1 MKFAW
6 KIFFVSFIMIIV
18 SFGIGGFLLINAV
31 FTSSLEE
38 KTSTLNDNNS
48 YITLSLYATCS
59 NADTMGYGENSF
71 DYIINNFL
79 QQVSGSSADT
89 EVKIGNATQLT
100 EFDDITFITAI
111 DKDMRSHR
119 IAQSKGRHYFQA
131 VSHISISNRDLY
143 VETLTDI
150 SEIYFNRDSYCGIFR
165 IILLIVAMV
174 SSLVLVLFSKF
185 LTRPLVKLSDAA
197 KEIAGGNFSKRVE
210 MSSTGEVRELSES
223 FNTMAENIESYTD
236 KLKKAAQDR
245 DDFVANFTHELKTPL
260 TSVIG
265 YADMLRTYELDA
277 DKRRECADYIY
288 REGKR
293 LEKLS
298 ANLLEIIV
306 MENSDIKCVNL
317 NTEHLIKELRGSVA
331 FLLKKYGLKLHVKY
345 EKAYIF
351 AEPSLLK
358 TLLYNLIDNACK
370 ASQKG
375 QGITLFGKIDGD
387 RYRFSVA
394 DCGRGI
400 PKAELEKIIQP
411 FYMIDK
417 SRSRKMGG
425 AGLGLAL
432 CNEIARLHNSKLTIE
447 SKESVGTTVQFDV
460 AVSSIEREGE
470 SYENES

>member
-18 SFGIGGFLLINAV
+18 SFGVGGFLLINAV
-31 FTSSLEE
+31 FTGTLDE
-38 KTSTLNDNNS
+38 KTSTLTDNNS
-48 YITLSLYATCS
+48 YITLSLYATCA
-59 NADTMGYGENSF
+59 NADTMGYGESSL

-89 EVKIGNATQLT
+89 KVKIGNATQLT
-100 EFDDITFITAI
+100 EFDDITFITKI
-111 DKDMRSHR
+111 ENGMHSHR
-119 IAQSKGRHYFQA
+119 IVQSKGRHWFQA
-131 VSHISISNRDLY
+131 VSHISISGRDLY

-150 SEIYFNRDSYCGIFR
+150 SEIYSSRDSYCGIFR
-165 IILLIVAMV
+165 IILLIVAMI
-174 SSLVLVLFSKF
+174 SSLVLVIFSKF

-197 KEIAGGNFSKRVE
+197 REIAEGNFSKRVE
-210 MSSTGEVRELSES
+210 TTGTGEVKELSES
-223 FNTMAENIESYTD
+223 FNTMVENIESYTD
-236 KLKKAAQDR
+236 KLKKAARDR

-306 MENSDIKCVNL
+306 MENSDIKCIDI
-317 NTEHLIKELRGSVA
+317 NTEHLFKEIRGSVA
-331 FLLKKYGLKLHVKY
+331 FLLKKYGVKLHIKY
-345 EKAYIF
+345 EKAIIF

-370 ASQKG
+370 ASKEG
-375 QGITLFGKIDGD
+375 QEIALLGKTDGE
-387 RYRFSVA
+387 RYCFSVC

-400 PKAELEKIIQP
+400 PKDELEKITQP
-411 FYMIDK
+411 FYMVDK

-432 CNEIARLHNSKLTIE
+432 CNEIARLHNSTLTIE
-447 SKESVGTTVQFDV
+447 SEENVGTTVQFDV
-460 AVSSIEREGE
+460 AISTAEKEE
-470 SYENES
+470 SNEN

>member
-18 SFGIGGFLLINAV
+18 SFGVGGFLLINAV
-31 FTSSLEE
+31 FTGTLDE
-38 KTSTLNDNNS
+38 KTSTLADNNS
-48 YITLSLYATCS
+48 YITLSLYATCT
-59 NADTMGYGENSF
+59 NADTMGYGESSL

-89 EVKIGNATQLT
+89 KVKIGNATQLT
-100 EFDDITFITAI
+100 EFDDITFITKI
-111 DKDMRSHR
+111 EKGMHSHR
-119 IAQSKGRHYFQA
+119 IVQSKGRHWFQA
-131 VSHISISNRDLY
+131 VSHISISGRDLY

-150 SEIYFNRDSYCGIFR
+150 SEIYSNRDNYCGIFR

-174 SSLVLVLFSKF
+174 SSIVLVIFSKF

-197 KEIAGGNFSKRVE
+197 REIAEGNFSERVE
-210 MSSTGEVRELSES
+210 TSGTGEVKELSES

-236 KLKKAAQDR
+236 KLKKAARDR

-265 YADMLRTYELDA
+265 YADMLRTYGLDA

-288 REGKR
+288 RESKR
-293 LEKLS
+293 LEKPS

-306 MENSDIKCVNL
+306 MENSDIKCTDI
-317 NTEHLIKELRGSVA
+317 NTEHLFKEIRGSVA
-331 FLLKKYGLKLHVKY
+331 FLLKKYGVKLHIKY
-345 EKAYIF
+345 EKAIIF

-370 ASQKG
+370 ASKEG
-375 QGITLFGKIDGD
+375 QEITILGKTDGE
-387 RYRFSVA
+387 RYSFSVS

-400 PKAELEKIIQP
+400 PKDELEKITQP
-411 FYMIDK
+411 FYMVDK

-432 CNEIARLHNSKLTIE
+432 CSEIARLHNSMLTIE
-447 SKESVGTTVQFDV
+447 SEENVGTTVQFDV
-460 AVSSIEREGE
+460 AVSTAEKGDE
-470 SYENES
+470 SNEN

>member
-18 SFGIGGFLLINAV
+18 SFGVGGFLLINAV
-31 FTSSLEE
+31 FTSTLDE
-38 KTSTLNDNNS
+38 KTSTLTDNNS
-48 YITLSLYATCS
+48 YITLSLYATCA
-59 NADTMGYGENSF
+59 NADTMGYGESSV

-89 EVKIGNATQLT
+89 KVKIGNATQLT
-100 EFDDITFITAI
+100 EFDDITFITKI
-111 DKDMRSHR
+111 ENGMHSHR
-119 IAQSKGRHYFQA
+119 IVQSKGRHWFQA
-131 VSHISISNRDLY
+131 VSHISISGRDLY

-150 SEIYFNRDSYCGIFR
+150 SEIYSSRDSYCGIFR
-165 IILLIVAMV
+165 IILLIVAMI
-174 SSLVLVLFSKF
+174 SSLVLVIFSKF

-197 KEIAGGNFSKRVE
+197 REIAEGNFSERVE
-210 MSSTGEVRELSES
+210 TSGTGEVKELSES
-223 FNTMAENIESYTD
+223 FNTMVENIESYTD
-236 KLKKAAQDR
+236 KLKKAARDR

-306 MENSDIKCVNL
+306 MENSDIKCTDI
-317 NTEHLIKELRGSVA
+317 NTEHLFKEIRGSVA
-331 FLLKKYGLKLHVKY
+331 FLLKKYGVKLHIKY
-345 EKAYIF
+345 EKAIIS

-375 QGITLFGKIDGD
+375 QEITLFGKIDGE
-387 RYRFSVA
+387 RYRFSLS

-400 PKAELEKIIQP
+400 PKDELEKITQP

-432 CNEIARLHNSKLTIE
+432 CNEIARLHNSTLTIE
-447 SKESVGTTVQFDV
+447 SEENVGTTVQFD
-460 AVSSIEREGE
+460 AAISTAEKEE
-470 SYENES
+470 SNEN

>member
-18 SFGIGGFLLINAV
+18 SFGVGGFLLINAV
-31 FTSSLEE
+31 FTSTLEE
-38 KTSTLNDNNS
+38 KTSSLSDNNS
-48 YITLSLYATCS
+48 YITLSLYATCA
-59 NADTMGYGENSF
+59 NADTMGYGESSF

-89 EVKIGNATQLT
+89 KVKIGNATQLT

-111 DKDMRSHR
+111 KNNMHSHR
-119 IAQSKGRHYFQA
+119 VVQSKGRHWFQA
-131 VSHISISNRDLY
+131 VSHISISSRDLY

-150 SEIYFNRDSYCGIFR
+150 SDIYLSRDNYCGIFR
-165 IILLIVAMV
+165 IILLIVAMI
-174 SSLVLVLFSKF
+174 SSLVLVIFSKF
-185 LTRPLVKLSDAA
+185 LTRPLVKLSNAA
-197 KEIAGGNFSKRVE
+197 REIAEGNFSERVE
-210 MSSTGEVRELSES
+210 TSGTGEVKELSES

-236 KLKKAAQDR
+236 RLKKAARDR

-306 MENSDIKCVNL
+306 MENSDIKCIDI
-317 NTEHLIKELRGSVA
+317 NTEHLFKELRGSVA
-331 FLLKKYGLKLHVKY
+331 FLLKKYGVKLHIKY
-345 EKAYIF
+345 EKALVF

-370 ASQKG
+370 ASQNG
-375 QGITLFGKIDGD
+375 QEITLFGKIDGE
-387 RYRFSVA
+387 RYCFSLS

-400 PKAELEKIIQP
+400 PKDELEKITQP

-432 CNEIARLHNSKLTIE
+432 CNEIARMHNSTLKIE
-447 SKESVGTTVQFDV
+447 SEENVGTTVQFDV
-460 AVSSIEREGE
+460 AVSTAEKEDE
-470 SYENES
+470 SNEN

>member
-18 SFGIGGFLLINAV
+18 SFGVGGFLLINAV
-31 FTSSLEE
+31 FTSTLEE
-38 KTSTLNDNNS
+38 KTSTLADNNS
-48 YITLSLYATCS
+48 YITLSLYATCA
-59 NADTMGYGENSF
+59 NADTMGYGESSL

-89 EVKIGNATQLT
+89 KVKIGNATQLT

-111 DKDMRSHR
+111 KENMHSHR
-119 IAQSKGRHYFQA
+119 IAQSKGKHWFQA
-131 VSHISISNRDLY
+131 VSHISISGRDLY

-150 SEIYFNRDSYCGIFR
+150 SEIYSNRDSYCGIFR
-165 IILLIVAMV
+165 IIILIVAMI
-174 SSLVLVLFSKF
+174 SSLVLVIFSKF
-185 LTRPLVKLSDAA
+185 LTRPLVRLSDAA

-210 MSSTGEVRELSES
+210 MSGSGEVRELSAS

-236 KLKKAAQDR
+236 RLKKAAQDR

-306 MENSDIKCVNL
+306 MENSDIKCVDI

-331 FLLKKYGLKLHVKY
+331 FLLKKYGVRLHIKY
-345 EKAYIF
+345 EKAFIF

-370 ASQKG
+370 ASKEG
-375 QGITLFGKIDGD
+375 QEITLLGKIDGD
-387 RYRFSVA
+387 RYGFSVS

-400 PKAELEKIIQP
+400 PKDELEKITQP
-411 FYMIDK
+411 FYMVDK

-432 CNEIARLHNSKLTIE
+432 CSEIARLHGSTLTIE
-447 SKESVGTTVQFDV
+447 SEENVGTKVNFDV
-460 AVSSIEREGE
+460 AVSTPEKEE
-470 SYENES
+470 SDEN

>member
-18 SFGIGGFLLINAV
+18 SFGVGGFLLINAV
-31 FTSSLEE
+31 FTGTLDE
-38 KTSTLNDNNS
+38 KTSTLTDNNS
-48 YITLSLYATCS
+48 YITLSLYATCA
-59 NADTMGYGENSF
+59 NADTMGYGESSL

-89 EVKIGNATQLT
+89 KVKIGNATQLT
-100 EFDDITFITAI
+100 EFDDITFITKI
-111 DKDMRSHR
+111 ENGMHSHR
-119 IAQSKGRHYFQA
+119 IVQSKGRHWFQA
-131 VSHISISNRDLY
+131 VSHISISGRDLY

-150 SEIYFNRDSYCGIFR
+150 SEIYSNRDNYCGIFR
-165 IILLIVAMV
+165 LILLVVAMV
-174 SSLVLVLFSKF
+174 SSLVLVIFSKF

-197 KEIAGGNFSKRVE
+197 REIAEGNFSKRVE
-210 MSSTGEVRELSES
+210 MTGTGEVKELSDS
-223 FNTMAENIESYTD
+223 FNTMVENIESYTD
-236 KLKKAAQDR
+236 RLKKAARDR

-306 MENSDIKCVNL
+306 MENSDIKCIDI
-317 NTEHLIKELRGSVA
+317 NTEHLFKEIRGSVA
-331 FLLKKYGLKLHVKY
+331 FLLKKYGVKLHIKY
-345 EKAYIF
+345 EKAIIF

-370 ASQKG
+370 ASKEG
-375 QGITLFGKIDGD
+375 QEIALLGKTDGE
-387 RYRFSVA
+387 RYCFSVS

-400 PKAELEKIIQP
+400 PKDELEKITQP
-411 FYMIDK
+411 FYMVDK

-432 CNEIARLHNSKLTIE
+432 CNEIARLHNSTLTIE
-447 SKESVGTTVQFDV
+447 SEENVGTTVQFDA
-460 AVSSIEREGE
+460 AVSTAEKEE
-470 SYENES
+470 SNEN

>member
-331 FLLKKYGLKLHVKY
+331 FLLKKYGLKLYVKY

-470 SYENES
+470 SDENES

>member
-18 SFGIGGFLLINAV
+18 SFGVGGFLLINAV
-31 FTSSLEE
+31 FTSTLDE
-38 KTSTLNDNNS
+38 KTSSLSDNNS
-48 YITLSLYATCS
+48 YITLSLYATCA
-59 NADTMGYGENSF
+59 NADTMGYGESSL

-89 EVKIGNATQLT
+89 KVKIGNATQLT
-100 EFDDITFITAI
+100 EFDDITFITKI
-111 DKDMRSHR
+111 ENGMHSHR
-119 IAQSKGRHYFQA
+119 IVQSKGRHWFQA
-131 VSHISISNRDLY
+131 VSHISISGRDLY

-150 SEIYFNRDSYCGIFR
+150 SEIYSSRDSYCGIFR
-165 IILLIVAMV
+165 IILLIVAMI
-174 SSLVLVLFSKF
+174 SSLVLVIFSKF

-197 KEIAGGNFSKRVE
+197 REIAEGNFSKRVE
-210 MSSTGEVRELSES
+210 TTGTGEVKELSDS
-223 FNTMAENIESYTD
+223 FNTMVENIESYTD
-236 KLKKAAQDR
+236 KLKKSARDR

-306 MENSDIKCVNL
+306 MENSDIKCTDI
-317 NTEHLIKELRGSVA
+317 NTEHLFKEIRGSVA
-331 FLLKKYGLKLHVKY
+331 FLLKKYGVKLHIKY
-345 EKAYIF
+345 EKAIIS

-375 QGITLFGKIDGD
+375 QEIALLGKTDGE
-387 RYRFSVA
+387 RYCFSVS

-400 PKAELEKIIQP
+400 PKDELEKITQP
-411 FYMIDK
+411 FYMVDK

-432 CNEIARLHNSKLTIE
+432 CNEIARLHNSTLTIE
-447 SKESVGTTVQFDV
+447 SEENVGTTVQFDA
-460 AVSSIEREGE
+460 AVSTAEKEE
-470 SYENES
+470 SNEN

>member
-197 KEIAGGNFSKRVE
+197 KEIAGGNFSKCVE

>member
-18 SFGIGGFLLINAV
+18 SFGVGGFLLINAV
-31 FTSSLEE
+31 FTGTLDE
-38 KTSTLNDNNS
+38 KTSSLSDNNS
-48 YITLSLYATCS
+48 YITLSLYATCA
-59 NADTMGYGENSF
+59 NADTMGYGESSL

-89 EVKIGNATQLT
+89 KVKIGNATQLT
-100 EFDDITFITAI
+100 EFDDITFITKI
-111 DKDMRSHR
+111 ENGMHSHR
-119 IAQSKGRHYFQA
+119 IVQSKGRHWFQA
-131 VSHISISNRDLY
+131 VSHISISGRDLY

-150 SEIYFNRDSYCGIFR
+150 SEIYSSRDSYCGIFR
-165 IILLIVAMV
+165 IILLIVAMI
-174 SSLVLVLFSKF
+174 SSLVLVIFSKF
-185 LTRPLVKLSDAA
+185 LTRPLVRLSDAA

-210 MSSTGEVRELSES
+210 TTGTGEVKELSES
-223 FNTMAENIESYTD
+223 FNTMVENIESYTD
-236 KLKKAAQDR
+236 RLKKAARDR

-306 MENSDIKCVNL
+306 MENSDIKCIDI
-317 NTEHLIKELRGSVA
+317 NTEHLFKEIRGSVA
-331 FLLKKYGLKLHVKY
+331 FLLKKYGVKLHIKY
-345 EKAYIF
+345 ENAVIS

-370 ASQKG
+370 ASKNG
-375 QGITLFGKIDGD
+375 QEIALLGKTDGE
-387 RYRFSVA
+387 RYCFSVS

-400 PKAELEKIIQP
+400 PKDELEKITQP
-411 FYMIDK
+411 FYMVDK

-432 CNEIARLHNSKLTIE
+432 CNEIARLHNSTLTIE
-447 SKESVGTTVQFDV
+447 SEENVGTTVQFDA
-460 AVSSIEREGE
+460 AVSTAEKEE
-470 SYENES
+470 SNEN

>member
-1 MKFAW
+1 M
-6 KIFFVSFIMIIV
+6 FFVSFIMIIV
-18 SFGIGGFLLINAV
+18 SFGVGGFLLINAV
-31 FTSSLEE
+31 FTGTLDE
-38 KTSTLNDNNS
+38 KTSTLADNNS
-48 YITLSLYATCS
+48 YITLSLYATCT
-59 NADTMGYGENSF
+59 NADTMGYGESSL

-89 EVKIGNATQLT
+89 KVKIGNATQLT
-100 EFDDITFITAI
+100 EFDDITFITKI
-111 DKDMRSHR
+111 ENGMHSHR
-119 IAQSKGRHYFQA
+119 IVQSKGRHWFQA
-131 VSHISISNRDLY
+131 VSHISISGRDLY

-150 SEIYFNRDSYCGIFR
+150 SEIYSSRDSYCGIFR
-165 IILLIVAMV
+165 IILLIVAMI
-174 SSLVLVLFSKF
+174 SSLVLVIFSKF

-197 KEIAGGNFSKRVE
+197 REIAEGNFSKRVE
-210 MSSTGEVRELSES
+210 TTGTGEVKELSDS
-223 FNTMAENIESYTD
+223 FNTMVENIESYTD
-236 KLKKAAQDR
+236 KLKKSARDR

-306 MENSDIKCVNL
+306 MENSDIKCIDI
-317 NTEHLIKELRGSVA
+317 NTEHLFKEIRGSVA
-331 FLLKKYGLKLHVKY
+331 FLLKKYGVKLHIKY
-345 EKAYIF
+345 EKAIIF

-370 ASQKG
+370 ASKEG
-375 QGITLFGKIDGD
+375 QEIALLGKTDGE
-387 RYRFSVA
+387 RYCFSVS

-400 PKAELEKIIQP
+400 PKDELEKITQP
-411 FYMIDK
+411 FYMVDK

-432 CNEIARLHNSKLTIE
+432 CNEIARLHNSTLTIE
-447 SKESVGTTVQFDV
+447 SEENVGTTVQFDA
-460 AVSSIEREGE
+460 AVSTAEKEE
-470 SYENES
+470 SNEN

>member
-18 SFGIGGFLLINAV
+18 SFGVGGFLLINAV
-31 FTSSLEE
+31 FTSTLDE
-38 KTSTLNDNNS
+38 KTSTLADNNS
-48 YITLSLYATCS
+48 YITLSLYATCA
-59 NADTMGYGENSF
+59 NADTMGYGESSV

-89 EVKIGNATQLT
+89 KVKIGNAKQLT
-100 EFDDITFITAI
+100 EFDDITFITKI
-111 DKDMRSHR
+111 EKGMHSYR
-119 IAQSKGRHYFQA
+119 IVQSKGRHWFQA
-131 VSHISISNRDLY
+131 VSHISISSRDLY

-150 SEIYFNRDSYCGIFR
+150 SEIYSSRDSYCGMFR

-174 SSLVLVLFSKF
+174 SSLVLVIFSKF

-197 KEIAGGNFSKRVE
+197 REIAEGNFSERVE
-210 MSSTGEVRELSES
+210 TSGSGEVKELSYS

-236 KLKKAAQDR
+236 KLKKSARDR

-306 MENSDIKCVNL
+306 MENSDIKCADI
-317 NTEHLIKELRGSVA
+317 NTEHLFKELRGSVA
-331 FLLKKYGLKLHVKY
+331 FLLKKYCIKLHIKY
-345 EKAYIF
+345 EKALVF

-370 ASQKG
+370 ASKEG
-375 QGITLFGKIDGD
+375 QEITLLGKTDGK
-387 RYRFSVA
+387 RYSFSVC

-400 PKAELEKIIQP
+400 PKDELEKITQP
-411 FYMIDK
+411 FYMVDK

-432 CNEIARLHNSKLTIE
+432 CNEIARLHNSALTIE
-447 SKESVGTTVQFDV
+447 SEENVGTTVQFDV
-460 AVSSIEREGE
+460 AASTAEKEE
-470 SYENES
+470 SNEN

>member
-1 MKFAW
+1 MNFAW

-18 SFGIGGFLLINAV
+18 SFGVGGFLLINAV
-31 FTSSLEE
+31 FTSTLEE
-38 KTSTLNDNNS
+38 KTSTLSDNNS
-48 YITLSLYATCS
+48 YITLSLYATCA
-59 NADTMGYGENSF
+59 NADTMGYGESSF

-89 EVKIGNATQLT
+89 KVKIGNAKQLT
-100 EFDDITFITAI
+100 EFDDITFITKI
-111 DKDMRSHR
+111 ENGMHSHR
-119 IAQSKGRHYFQA
+119 IVQSKGRHWFQA
-131 VSHISISNRDLY
+131 VSHISISSRDLY
-143 VETLTDI
+143 IETLTDI
-150 SEIYFNRDSYCGIFR
+150 SDIYLSRDSYCGIFR

-174 SSLVLVLFSKF
+174 SSIVLVIFSKF
-185 LTRPLVKLSDAA
+185 LTRPLVKLSNAA
-197 KEIAGGNFSKRVE
+197 REIAEGNFSERVE
-210 MSSTGEVRELSES
+210 TTGTGEVKELSES

-236 KLKKAAQDR
+236 RLKKAARDR

-306 MENSDIKCVNL
+306 MENSDIKCIDI
-317 NTEHLIKELRGSVA
+317 NTEHLFKELSGSVA
-331 FLLKKYGLKLHVKY
+331 FLLKKYGVKLQIKY
-345 EKAYIF
+345 EKAIIS

-370 ASQKG
+370 ASQNG
-375 QGITLFGKIDGD
+375 QEITLFGKIDGE
-387 RYRFSVA
+387 RYCFSLS

-400 PKAELEKIIQP
+400 PKDELEKITQP

-432 CNEIARLHNSKLTIE
+432 CNEIARMHNSTLKIE
-447 SKESVGTTVQFDV
+447 SEENVGTTVQFDV
-460 AVSSIEREGE
+460 AVSTAEKEDE
-470 SYENES
+470 SNEN

>member
-306 MENSDIKCVNL
+306 MENSDIKRMNL

-460 AVSSIEREGE
+460 AVSSIKREGE

>member
-1 MKFAW
+1 
-6 KIFFVSFIMIIV
+6 MIIV
-18 SFGIGGFLLINAV
+18 SFGVGGFLLINAV
-31 FTSSLEE
+31 FTGTLDE
-38 KTSTLNDNNS
+38 KTSTLADNNS
-48 YITLSLYATCS
+48 YITLSLYATCT
-59 NADTMGYGENSF
+59 NADTMGYGESSL

-89 EVKIGNATQLT
+89 KVKIGNATQLT
-100 EFDDITFITAI
+100 EFDDITFITKI
-111 DKDMRSHR
+111 EKGMHSHR
-119 IAQSKGRHYFQA
+119 IVQSKGRHWFQA
-131 VSHISISNRDLY
+131 VSHISISGRDLY

-150 SEIYFNRDSYCGIFR
+150 SEIYSNRDNYCGIFR

-174 SSLVLVLFSKF
+174 SSIVLVIFSKF

-197 KEIAGGNFSKRVE
+197 REIAEGNFSERVE
-210 MSSTGEVRELSES
+210 TSGTGEVKELSES

-236 KLKKAAQDR
+236 KLKKAARDR

-265 YADMLRTYELDA
+265 YADMLRTYGLDA

-288 REGKR
+288 RESKR

-306 MENSDIKCVNL
+306 MENSDIKCTDI
-317 NTEHLIKELRGSVA
+317 NTEHLFKEIRGSVA
-331 FLLKKYGLKLHVKY
+331 FLLKKYGVKLHIKY
-345 EKAYIF
+345 EKAIIF

-370 ASQKG
+370 ASKEG
-375 QGITLFGKIDGD
+375 QEITILGKTDGE
-387 RYRFSVA
+387 RYSFSVS

-400 PKAELEKIIQP
+400 PKDELEKITQP
-411 FYMIDK
+411 FYMVDK

-432 CNEIARLHNSKLTIE
+432 CSEIARLHNSMLTIE
-447 SKESVGTTVQFDV
+447 SEENVGTTVQFDV
-460 AVSSIEREGE
+460 AVSTAEKGDE
-470 SYENES
+470 SNEN

>member
-1 MKFAW
+1 
-6 KIFFVSFIMIIV
+6 MIIV
-18 SFGIGGFLLINAV
+18 SFGVGGFLLINAV
-31 FTSSLEE
+31 FTSTLEE
-38 KTSTLNDNNS
+38 KTSTLTDNNS
-48 YITLSLYATCS
+48 YITLSLYATCA
-59 NADTMGYGENSF
+59 NADTMGYGESSL

-89 EVKIGNATQLT
+89 KVKIGNATQLT

-111 DKDMRSHR
+111 KNNMHSHR
-119 IAQSKGRHYFQA
+119 VVQSKGRHWFQA
-131 VSHISISNRDLY
+131 VSHISISGRDLY

-150 SEIYFNRDSYCGIFR
+150 SEIYSSRDNYCGIFR
-165 IILLIVAMV
+165 IILLIVAMI
-174 SSLVLVLFSKF
+174 SSLVLVIFSKF
-185 LTRPLVKLSDAA
+185 LTRPLVRLSDAA

-210 MSSTGEVRELSES
+210 TTGTGEVRELSES

-236 KLKKAAQDR
+236 KLKKAARDR

-306 MENSDIKCVNL
+306 MENSDIKCVDI

-331 FLLKKYGLKLHVKY
+331 FLLKKYGVKLHIKY
-345 EKAYIF
+345 EKAIIF

-370 ASQKG
+370 ASKEG
-375 QGITLFGKIDGD
+375 QEITLLGKTDGE
-387 RYRFSVA
+387 RYSFSVS

-400 PKAELEKIIQP
+400 PKDELEKITQP
-411 FYMIDK
+411 FYMVDK

-432 CNEIARLHNSKLTIE
+432 CSEIARLHNSMLTIE
-447 SKESVGTTVQFDV
+447 SEENVGTTVQCDV
-460 AVSSIEREGE
+460 AISTSEKEE
-470 SYENES
+470 SNEN

>member
-18 SFGIGGFLLINAV
+18 SFGVGGFLLINAV
-31 FTSSLEE
+31 FTSTLEE
-38 KTSTLNDNNS
+38 KTSTLTDNNS
-48 YITLSLYATCS
+48 YITLSLYATCA
-59 NADTMGYGENSF
+59 NADTMGYGESSL

-89 EVKIGNATQLT
+89 NVKIGNATQLT

-111 DKDMRSHR
+111 EKNMHSHR
-119 IAQSKGRHYFQA
+119 VVQSKDRHWFQA
-131 VSHISISNRDLY
+131 VSHISISGRDLF

-150 SEIYFNRDSYCGIFR
+150 SEIYSNRDNYCGIFR

-174 SSLVLVLFSKF
+174 SSLVLVIFSKF
-185 LTRPLVKLSDAA
+185 LTRPLVRLSDAA
-197 KEIAGGNFSKRVE
+197 KEIAEGNFSKRVE

-277 DKRRECADYIY
+277 EKRRECADYIY

-306 MENSDIKCVNL
+306 MENSDIICIDI

-331 FLLKKYGLKLHVKY
+331 FLLKKYGVRLHIKY
-345 EKAYIF
+345 EKAFIF

-370 ASQKG
+370 ASKEG
-375 QGITLFGKIDGD
+375 QEISLLGKIDGD
-387 RYRFSVA
+387 RYGFSVS

-400 PKAELEKIIQP
+400 PTDELEKITQP
-411 FYMIDK
+411 FYMVDK

-447 SKESVGTTVQFDV
+447 SEENVGTTVRFDV
-460 AVSSIEREGE
+460 AISTTEKEE
-470 SYENES
+470 SNEN

>member
-236 KLKKAAQDR
+236 KLKKAARDR

-370 ASQKG
+370 ASQNG
-375 QGITLFGKIDGD
+375 QEITLLGKIDGE
-387 RYRFSVA
+387 RYCFSVS

-400 PKAELEKIIQP
+400 PKDELEKITQP
-411 FYMIDK
+411 FYMVDK

-432 CNEIARLHNSKLTIE
+432 CNEIARLHGSALTIE
-447 SKESVGTTVQFDV
+447 SEENVGTTVQFDV
-460 AVSSIEREGE
+460 AVSTAEKEDESIE
-470 SYENES
+470 N

>member
-38 KTSTLNDNNS
+38 RTSTLNDNNS

-470 SYENES
+470 SDENES

>member
-18 SFGIGGFLLINAV
+18 SFGVGGFLLINAV
-31 FTSSLEE
+31 FTGTLDE
-38 KTSTLNDNNS
+38 KTSTLADNNS
-48 YITLSLYATCS
+48 YITLSLYATCT
-59 NADTMGYGENSF
+59 NADTMGYGESSL

-89 EVKIGNATQLT
+89 KVKIGNATQLT
-100 EFDDITFITAI
+100 EFDDITFITKI
-111 DKDMRSHR
+111 EKGMHSHR
-119 IAQSKGRHYFQA
+119 IVQSKGRHWFQA
-131 VSHISISNRDLY
+131 VSHISISGRDLY

-150 SEIYFNRDSYCGIFR
+150 SEIYSNRDNYCGIFR

-174 SSLVLVLFSKF
+174 SSIVLVIFSKF

-197 KEIAGGNFSKRVE
+197 REIAEGNFSERVE
-210 MSSTGEVRELSES
+210 TSGTGEVKELSES

-236 KLKKAAQDR
+236 KLKKAARDR

-265 YADMLRTYELDA
+265 YADMLRTYGLDA

-288 REGKR
+288 RESKR

-306 MENSDIKCVNL
+306 MENSDIKCTDI
-317 NTEHLIKELRGSVA
+317 NTEHLFKEIRGSVA
-331 FLLKKYGLKLHVKY
+331 FLLKKYGVKLHIKY
-345 EKAYIF
+345 EKAIIF

-370 ASQKG
+370 ASKEG
-375 QGITLFGKIDGD
+375 QEITILGKTDGE
-387 RYRFSVA
+387 RYSFSVS

-400 PKAELEKIIQP
+400 PKDELEKITQP
-411 FYMIDK
+411 FYMVDK

-432 CNEIARLHNSKLTIE
+432 CSEIARLHNSMLTIE
-447 SKESVGTTVQFDV
+447 SEENVGTTVQFDV
-460 AVSSIEREGE
+460 AVSTAEKGDE
-470 SYENES
+470 SNEN

>member
-432 CNEIARLHNSKLTIE
+432 CNEIARLHGSALTIE
-447 SKESVGTTVQFDV
+447 SEENVGTTVQFDV
-460 AVSSIEREGE
+460 AVSTAEKEDESIE
-470 SYENES
+470 N

>member
-197 KEIAGGNFSKRVE
+197 KEIAGGNFSKCVE

-470 SYENES
+470 RYENES

>member
-18 SFGIGGFLLINAV
+18 SFGVGGFLLINAV
-31 FTSSLEE
+31 FTSTLDE
-38 KTSTLNDNNS
+38 KTSSLSDNNS
-48 YITLSLYATCS
+48 YITLSLYATCA
-59 NADTMGYGENSF
+59 NADTMGYGESSL

-89 EVKIGNATQLT
+89 KVKIGNATQLT
-100 EFDDITFITAI
+100 EFDDITFITKI
-111 DKDMRSHR
+111 ENGMHSHR
-119 IAQSKGRHYFQA
+119 IVQSKGRHWFQA
-131 VSHISISNRDLY
+131 VSHISISGRDLY

-150 SEIYFNRDSYCGIFR
+150 SEIYSSRDSYCGIFR
-165 IILLIVAMV
+165 IILLIVAMI
-174 SSLVLVLFSKF
+174 SSLVLVIFSKF

-197 KEIAGGNFSKRVE
+197 REIAEGNFSKRVE
-210 MSSTGEVRELSES
+210 TTGTGEVKELSDS
-223 FNTMAENIESYTD
+223 FNTMVENIESYTD
-236 KLKKAAQDR
+236 RLKKAARDR

-306 MENSDIKCVNL
+306 MENSDIKCIDI
-317 NTEHLIKELRGSVA
+317 NTEHLFKEIRGSVA
-331 FLLKKYGLKLHVKY
+331 FLLKKYGVKLHIKY
-345 EKAYIF
+345 EKAIIF

-370 ASQKG
+370 ASKEG
-375 QGITLFGKIDGD
+375 QEIALLGKTDGE
-387 RYRFSVA
+387 RYCFSVS

-400 PKAELEKIIQP
+400 PKDELEKITQP
-411 FYMIDK
+411 FYMVDK

-432 CNEIARLHNSKLTIE
+432 CNEIARLHNSTLTIE
-447 SKESVGTTVQFDV
+447 SEENVGTTVQFDA
-460 AVSSIEREGE
+460 AVSTAEKEE
-470 SYENES
+470 SNEN

>member
-18 SFGIGGFLLINAV
+18 SFGVGGFMLINAV

-38 KTSTLNDNNS
+38 RTGTLSDNNS
-48 YITLSLYATCS
+48 YITLSLYATCA
-59 NADTMGYGENSF
+59 NADTMGYGKNSL
-71 DYIINNFL
+71 DYIINSFL
-79 QQVSGSSADT
+79 NQVSGSSADT
-89 EVKIGNATQLT
+89 KVKIGNARQLT
-100 EFDDITFITAI
+100 EFDDITFITSI
-111 DKDMRSHR
+111 DKGMRSYR
-119 IAQSKGRHYFQA
+119 IVQSEGRHYFQA
-131 VSHISISNRDLY
+131 VSHISVSDRDLY

-150 SEIYFNRDSYCGIFR
+150 SEIYSSRDSYCGIFR
-165 IILLIVAMV
+165 IILLVVAMV
-174 SSLVLVLFSKF
+174 SSLVLVVFSKF
-185 LTRPLVKLSDAA
+185 LTRPLERLSGAA
-197 KEIAGGNFSKRVE
+197 REIAEGNFSKRVE
-210 MSSTGEVRELSES
+210 TSGTGEIRELSES

-236 KLKKAAQDR
+236 KLKKAARDR
-245 DDFVANFTHELKTPL
+245 DDFVASFTHELKTPL

-277 DKRRECADYIY
+277 DKRRDCADYIY

-306 MENSDIKCVNL
+306 MENSEIKCVEI
-317 NTEHLIKELRGSVA
+317 NTEFLLKELMGSVA
-331 FLLKKYGLKLHVKY
+331 FLLKKYGVTLNVKY
-345 EKAYIF
+345 EKAVIF

-370 ASQKG
+370 ASRKG
-375 QGITLFGKIDGD
+375 REIMLFGKTDSE
-387 RYRFSVA
+387 RYSFSVS

-400 PKAELEKIIQP
+400 PKDELEKIVQP

-432 CNEIARLHNSKLTIE
+432 CNEIAKLHNSILSIE
-447 SKESVGTTVQFDV
+447 SEENVGTTVRFDV
-460 AVSSIEREGE
+460 AVSSEEKEE
-470 SYENES
+470 SNEN

>member
-18 SFGIGGFLLINAV
+18 SFGVGGFLLINAV
-31 FTSSLEE
+31 FTSTLEE
-38 KTSTLNDNNS
+38 KTSTLADNNS
-48 YITLSLYATCS
+48 YITLSLYATCA
-59 NADTMGYGENSF
+59 NADTMGYGESSL

-89 EVKIGNATQLT
+89 KVKIGNATQLT

-111 DKDMRSHR
+111 KKNMHSHR
-119 IAQSKGRHYFQA
+119 VVQSKGRHWFQA
-131 VSHISISNRDLY
+131 VSHISISGRDLY

-150 SEIYFNRDSYCGIFR
+150 SEIYSNRDSYCGIFR
-165 IILLIVAMV
+165 IILLIVAMI
-174 SSLVLVLFSKF
+174 SSLVLVIFSKF
-185 LTRPLVKLSDAA
+185 LTRPLVRLSDAA

-210 MSSTGEVRELSES
+210 MSGTGEVKELSES

-236 KLKKAAQDR
+236 RLKKAAQDR

-306 MENSDIKCVNL
+306 MENSDIKCVDI

-331 FLLKKYGLKLHVKY
+331 FLLKKYGVRLHIKY
-345 EKAYIF
+345 EKAFIF

-370 ASQKG
+370 ASKQG
-375 QGITLFGKIDGD
+375 QEITLLGKIDGD
-387 RYRFSVA
+387 RYSFSVS

-400 PKAELEKIIQP
+400 PKDELEKITQP
-411 FYMIDK
+411 FYMVDK

-432 CNEIARLHNSKLTIE
+432 CSEIARLHGSTLTIE
-447 SKESVGTTVQFDV
+447 SEENVGTKVNFDV
-460 AVSSIEREGE
+460 AVSTPEKEE
-470 SYENES
+470 SDEN